1 MSEISKAENQATA
14 AAALQQQLNNL
25 SPEKRALL
33 ALRLQ
38 NNRRNAAHKRGASS
52 VANGAG
58 ETASPEK
65 REPAASSSSRRQS
78 LQAPPIT
85 RATREGEIALSFAQ
99 QRLWFMDQLEPDS
112 SIFNIA
118 AAVRLSGPLNTSA
131 LEQAFN
137 EIIRRHESLR
147 TTFSSVN
154 GRPAQIIKPE
164 QTLRMEVLDISALDA
179 VQRQEKAQQLAR
191 EEAARP
197 FNLAE
202 GPLLRASLV
211 RLDAEEHVILLTMHH
226 IVSDGWSMGVLI
238 HEVTVLYEKF
248 SRNLPSPLP
257 ELAIQYAD
265 YAQWQREWLRGEVL
279 GRQIGYWR
287 NQLDNIPPP
296 LQLPTSKQ
304 PPSVQTYRS
313 REHYL
318 ELSASLTDEAR
329 AFSRRQGLTLFMT
342 LLAAFQSM
350 LHLYT
355 GEEDILVGS
364 DVANRNH
371 TQIEHLIG
379 FFVNQLVLRTDFSE
393 SPTATELL
401 GRVRD
406 VTLGAYDNQDVPFEK
421 LVELLRPERQTNRT
435 PFFQIK
441 FSLQN
446 APLPSVS
453 FSELTLS
460 PLNVENSLT
469 QNDLFFF
476 LWDSP
481 EGLKGMVQYNTDI
494 FEDDFI
500 RKMMVHFERLLRS
513 MLAQPGARLRD
524 LEMYT
529 EEEKATQMNQQANR
543 KQALVKKL
551 FNVKP
556 QPIKL

>member
-1 MSEISKAENQATA
+1 MTEISKADNQTT
-14 AAALQQQLNNL
+14 AAALQRQLNSL

-33 ALRLQ
+33 ALRLR
-38 NNRRNAAHKRGASS
+38 NNRRNATPESASPE
-52 VANGAG
+52 AKGAG
-58 ETASPEK
+58 EAAPEK
-65 REPAASSSSRRQS
+65 REPAASSPARRQH

-85 RATREGEIALSFAQ
+85 RGTREGEIALSFAQ
-99 QRLWFMDQLEPDS
+99 QRLWFMDQLEPGS
-112 SIFNIA
+112 SVFNIA
-118 AAVRLSGPLNTSA
+118 SAVRLSGPLKTPA

-147 TTFSSVN
+147 TTFASVN

-164 QTLRMEVLDISALDA
+164 QTLKLEVLDISALEA
-179 VQRQEKAQQLAR
+179 GQREERARELAR

-202 GPLLRASLV
+202 GPLLRATLV

-226 IVSDGWSMGVLI
+226 IVSDGWSMGVLV
-238 HEVTVLYEKF
+238 HEVTVLYENF
-248 SRNLPSPLP
+248 ARNLASPLP

-287 NQLDNIPPP
+287 NQLEDIPAP
-296 LQLPTSKQ
+296 LQLPKSKQ
-304 PPSVQTYRS
+304 PPASPTYRS
-313 REHYL
+313 REQYL
-318 ELSASLTDEAR
+318 ELPAELTDEVR
-329 AFSRRQGLTLFMT
+329 AFSRQQGVTLFMT
-342 LLAAFQSM
+342 LLAAFQSV

-355 GEEDILVGS
+355 GEEDVLVGS

-379 FFVNQLVLRTDFSE
+379 FFVNQLVLRTSFSDD
-393 SPTATELL
+393 PTVTELL

-421 LVELLRPERQTNRT
+421 LVEMLKPERQTNRT
-435 PFFQIK
+435 PLFQIK

-446 APLPSVS
+446 TPLSPLN

-460 PLNVENSLT
+460 PLNVESPLT

-476 LWDSP
+476 VWDSP
-481 EGLKGMVQYNTDI
+481 DGIRGMVQYNTDI
-494 FEDDFI
+494 FEDEFI
-500 RKMMVHFERLLRS
+500 EKLLVHFERLLRS
-513 MLAQPGARLRD
+513 MLARPEARLKD

-529 EEEKATQMNQQANR
+529 EEEQAAQLKEQANR

-556 QPIKL
+556 QAIKL

>member
-1 MSEISKAENQATA
+1 MTDISKAENQTT

-33 ALRLQ
+33 ALRLR
-38 NNRRNAAHKRGASS
+38 NNRKNAAHERVSS
-52 VANGAG
+52 GANGAG

-65 REPAASSSSRRQS
+65 REQAAASSRRQH

-118 AAVRLSGPLNTSA
+118 SAVRLSGPLKTQA

-154 GRPAQIIKPE
+154 GRPVQLIKPE
-164 QTLRMEVLDISALDA
+164 QTLSMELLDISTLDA
-179 VQRQEKAQQLAR
+179 AERQEKAQELAR
-191 EEAARP
+191 EEGARP

-211 RLDAEEHVILLTMHH
+211 RLDAEEHVVLLTMHH

-238 HEVTVLYEKF
+238 HEVTVLYENF

-265 YAQWQREWLRGEVL
+265 YAQWQREWLQGAVL

-296 LQLPTSKQ
+296 IQLPTSKQ
-304 PPSVQTYRS
+304 PPAVQTFRS
-313 REHYL
+313 REQYL
-318 ELSASLTDEAR
+318 ELSASLTDEVR
-329 AFSRRQGLTLFMT
+329 AFSRRQGVTLFMT
-342 LLAAFQSM
+342 LLATFQSM
-350 LHLYT
+350 LHIYT
-355 GEEDILVGS
+355 GEEDVLVGS

-393 SPTATELL
+393 SPTVTELL

-421 LVELLRPERQTNRT
+421 LVEVLKPERQTNRT
-435 PFFQIK
+435 PLFQIK

-446 APLPSVS
+446 APLPSLN
-453 FSELTLS
+453 FSELTIS
-460 PLNVENSLT
+460 PLNVESPVT

-476 LWDSP
+476 VWDSA

-500 RKMMVHFERLLRS
+500 QKMIVHFERLLRS
-513 MLAQPGARLRD
+513 MLAQPDARLKD

-529 EEEKATQMNQQANR
+529 EEEKAAQITEQANR

-556 QPIKL
+556 QAIKL